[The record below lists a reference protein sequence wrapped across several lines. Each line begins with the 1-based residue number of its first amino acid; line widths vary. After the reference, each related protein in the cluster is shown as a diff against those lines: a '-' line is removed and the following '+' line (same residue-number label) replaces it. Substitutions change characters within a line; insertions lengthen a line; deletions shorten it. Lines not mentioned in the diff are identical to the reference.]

1 MNISEIEIENK
12 KTDESDP
19 KFKKERREIKAF
31 P

>member
-1 MNISEIEIENK
+1 MNISEIEFEDK

-19 KFKKERREIKAF
+19 KFKKERQEIKAF